1 MRNMTN
7 FDVFKALQPEQLAY
21 ILYKCG
27 GDRNIVTEALKN
39 AGEFDAWRLTNTMA
53 ATGIERM
60 LLSET
65 TDDIERHY
73 ESYKDTLL
81 VDFDRK
87 QLLDLLT
94 DYIAY
99 ALEMDRRDVHVNI
112 HWGSQTVW
120 YASLMY
126 FSDNDALAALYDKLG
141 CDQPDV
147 PGRLTKQLCEKIVT
161 LAAMKGAKLA

>member
-1 MRNMTN
+1 
-7 FDVFKALQPEQLAY
+7 
-21 ILYKCG
+21 
-27 GDRNIVTEALKN
+27 
-39 AGEFDAWRLTNTMA
+39 MA

-81 VDFDRK
+81 ADFDR
-87 QLLDLLT
+87 QWLLNLLT

-126 FSDNDALAALYDKLG
+126 FNDNDALAALYDKLG
-141 CDQPDV
+141 CDKPDT

-161 LAAMKGAKLA
+161 LAAMKGAKQA